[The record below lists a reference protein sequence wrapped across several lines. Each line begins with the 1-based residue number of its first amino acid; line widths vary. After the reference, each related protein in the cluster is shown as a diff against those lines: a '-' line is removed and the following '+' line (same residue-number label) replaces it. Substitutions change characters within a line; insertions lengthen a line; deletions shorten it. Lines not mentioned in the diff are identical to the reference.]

1 MGDIQGQPT
10 MPNLLDDN
18 SWLDFEKDHVWHP
31 YAPVEGATAPYPVK
45 YAQGVHLTLEDGRE
59 LIDGMSSWWS
69 AIHGYNHPVLNNAA
83 KEQLDKMAH
92 VMFGG
97 LTHRPAAELA
107 ARLVKLTPEPLQR
120 VFLCDSGSVS
130 VEVAIKMAIQYWH
143 AKGQPDKQRM
153 LTIRRGYHGDTCGAM
168 AVCDPETGMH
178 HLFTDVLSKH
188 FFADAPTVIND
199 TDWQDDDISGFRELI
214 SAHHKQIAAVILEPI
229 VQGAGGMRFYAPE
242 YLRQV
247 RALCD
252 SHKVLLITDEIAT
265 GFGRTGTLFACE
277 QADIVPDIMC
287 LGKAITGGYMTL
299 AAVLT
304 TEEISRTIS
313 SNAPNAFMHGPTFM
327 ANPLACAVANASID
341 LLLESPWQER
351 ISNMKNAFSQHLLPC
366 QAWDG
371 VADVRIKGGIGVLEL
386 NQPVNMASMTKR
398 FVDKGVWIRPFGKL
412 VYVMP
417 PYVINEEELNH
428 LLTAMT
434 ETVAEELA
442 VS

>member
-1 MGDIQGQPT
+1 
-10 MPNLLDDN
+10 MPNILNDDN
-18 SWLDFEKDHVWHP
+18 WQEFERTHVWHP
-31 YAPVEGATAPYPVK
+31 YSPLEGALPPYPVK
-45 YAQGVHLTLEDGRE
+45 HAQGVRLTLEDGRE

-69 AIHGYNHPVLNNAA
+69 VIHGYNHPLLNNAA
-83 KEQLDKMAH
+83 KEQLDQMSH

-107 ARLVKLTPEPLQR
+107 ARLVKLSPEPLER
-120 VFLCDSGSVS
+120 VFFCDSGSVS
-130 VEVAIKMAIQYWH
+130 VEVALKMAIQYWH
-143 AKGQPDKQRM
+143 AKGRTGKQKM

-178 HLFTDVLSKH
+178 HLFSEVLSKH
-188 FFADAPTVIND
+188 FFADAPTVVD
-199 TDWQDDDISGFRELI
+199 DADWQDDDIAGFRALI
-214 SAHHKQIAAVILEPI
+214 GAHHNEIAAVILEPI

-252 SHKVLLITDEIAT
+252 THDVLLIADEIAT

-277 QADIVPDIMC
+277 HAGITPDIMC
-287 LGKAITGGYMTL
+287 LGKALTGGYMTL

-304 TEEISRTIS
+304 TAEVSHTLS
-313 SNAPNAFMHGPTFM
+313 THGPKAFMHGPTFM

-341 LLLESPWQER
+341 LLLSSPWQER
-351 ISNMKNAFSQHLLPC
+351 IAAMASAFTRHLLPC

-371 VADVRIKGGIGVLEL
+371 VAEVRIKGGIGVLEL
-386 NQPVNMASMTKR
+386 DRPVNMTSISKR
-398 FVDKGVWIRPFGKL
+398 FVDRGVWIRPFGKL

-417 PYVINEEELNH
+417 PYIITDKELNS
-428 LLTAMT
+428 LLSAMT
-434 ETVAEELA
+434 EAVAEELQQG
-442 VS
+442 S

>member
-1 MGDIQGQPT
+1 
-10 MPNLLDDN
+10 MPNLLDDSN
-18 SWLDFEKDHVWHP
+18 WLEFEKNHVWHP
-31 YAPVEGATAPYPVK
+31 YAPLEGALPPYPVK
-45 YAQGVHLTLEDGRE
+45 NAQGVHLTLEDGRQ

-69 AIHGYNHPVLNNAA
+69 VIHGYNHPVINAA
-83 KEQLDKMAH
+83 AKAQLDEMSH

-107 ARLVKLTPEPLQR
+107 ARLIKLTPEPLAR

-143 AKGQPDKQRM
+143 SKGQPGKQRM

-178 HLFTDVLSKH
+178 HLFTEALPKH
-188 FFADAPTVIND
+188 LFAEAPTVTKD
-199 TDWQDDDISGFRELI
+199 ADWRDEDIADFRNLI
-214 SAHHKQIAAVILEPI
+214 KQNHNEIAAVILEPL

-252 SHKVLLITDEIAT
+252 SYDVLLIADEIAT

-277 QADIVPDIMC
+277 QAEIVPDIMC
-287 LGKAITGGYMTL
+287 LGKAITGGYMSL
-299 AAVLT
+299 AATLT
-304 TEEISRTIS
+304 TSEISRSIS
-313 SNAPNAFMHGPTFM
+313 NNAPKAFMHGPTFM
-327 ANPLACAVANASID
+327 ANPLACATANASID
-341 LLLESPWQER
+341 LLLDSPWQER
-351 ISNMKNAFSQHLLPC
+351 IARMSETFSEHLQPC
-366 QAWDG
+366 QDWDG
-371 VADVRIKGGIGVLEL
+371 VTDVRIKGGIGVLEL
-386 NQPVNMASMTKR
+386 EQPVDMPSITRR
-398 FVDKGVWIRPFGKL
+398 FVDKDVWIRPFGKL

-417 PYVINEEELNH
+417 PYIINDEELNS

-434 ETVAEELA
+434 EAVAEELRI
-442 VS
+442 

>member
-1 MGDIQGQPT
+1 
-10 MPNLLDDN
+10 MPNLLDDS
-18 SWLDFEKDHVWHP
+18 SWLDFEKNHTWHP
-31 YAPVEGATAPYPVK
+31 YAPLEGALPPYPVK
-45 YAQGVHLTLEDGRE
+45 QAQGVHLTLEDDRT

-69 AIHGYNHPVLNNAA
+69 AIHGYNHPVLNRAA
-83 KEQLDKMAH
+83 KQQLDRMAH

-97 LTHRPAAELA
+97 LTHRPAAELT
-107 ARLVKLTPEPLQR
+107 ARLVAMTPDPLER

-143 AKGQPDKQRM
+143 AKKQPEKQKM

-178 HLFTDVLSKH
+178 HLFSQVLSEH
-188 FFADAPTVIND
+188 FFADAPNVVND
-199 TDWQDDDISGFRELI
+199 ADWQDEDIAGFRCLI
-214 SAHHKQIAAVILEPI
+214 ETHHEQIAAVILEPI

-252 SHKVLLITDEIAT
+252 SHNVLLIADEIAT

-277 QADIVPDIMC
+277 QAEVVPDIMC
-287 LGKAITGGYMTL
+287 VGKAITGGYMTL

-304 TEEISRTIS
+304 TAEVSRTIS
-313 SNAPNAFMHGPTFM
+313 TNAPHAFMHGPTFM

-341 LLLESPWQER
+341 LLLGSPWQER
-351 ISNMKNAFSQHLLPC
+351 IASMTRAFSQHLLPC
-366 QAWDG
+366 EKWDG
-371 VADVRIKGGIGVLEL
+371 VAEVRIKGGIGVLEL
-386 NQPVNMASMTKR
+386 DQPVNMAAITKR

-417 PYVINEEELNH
+417 PYVISEKDLDT
-428 LLTAMT
+428 LLSAMT
-434 ETVAEELA
+434 VAVAEELA
-442 VS
+442 SGG

>member
-1 MGDIQGQPT
+1 
-10 MPNLLDDN
+10 MPNLLDDSN
-18 SWLDFEKDHVWHP
+18 WLEFEKNHVWHP
-31 YAPVEGATAPYPVK
+31 YAPLEGALPPYPVK
-45 YAQGVHLTLEDGRE
+45 NAQGVHLTLEDGRQ

-69 AIHGYNHPVLNNAA
+69 VIHGYNHPVINAA
-83 KEQLDKMAH
+83 AKAQLDEMSH

-107 ARLVKLTPEPLQR
+107 ARLIKLTPEPLAR

-143 AKGQPDKQRM
+143 SKGQPGKQRM

-178 HLFTDVLSKH
+178 HLFTEALPNNL
-188 FFADAPTVIND
+188 FAEAPTVTKD
-199 TDWQDDDISGFRELI
+199 ADWRDEDIVDFRNLI
-214 SAHHKQIAAVILEPI
+214 KQNHSEIAAVILEPL

-247 RALCD
+247 RSLCD
-252 SHKVLLITDEIAT
+252 SYEVLLIADEIAT

-277 QADIVPDIMC
+277 QAEIVPDIMC
-287 LGKAITGGYMTL
+287 LGKAITGGYMSL
-299 AAVLT
+299 AATLT
-304 TEEISRTIS
+304 TPEISQAIS
-313 SNAPNAFMHGPTFM
+313 RNAPKAFMHGPTFM
-327 ANPLACAVANASID
+327 ANPLACATANASID

-351 ISNMKNAFSQHLLPC
+351 IARMSETFSEHLQPC
-366 QAWDG
+366 QSWDG

-386 NQPVNMASMTKR
+386 EQPVDMPSITKR
-398 FVDKGVWIRPFGKL
+398 FVDKGVWVRPFGKL

-417 PYVINEEELNH
+417 PYIITDEELNS

-434 ETVAEELA
+434 EAVAEELHI
-442 VS
+442 

>member
-1 MGDIQGQPT
+1 
-10 MPNLLDDN
+10 MPNLLNDN
-18 SWLDFEKDHVWHP
+18 NWLDFEKAHVWHP
-31 YAPVEGATAPYPVK
+31 YAPLEGTLPSYPVK
-45 YAQGVHLTLEDGRE
+45 RAQGVRLTLEDDRE

-69 AIHGYNHPVLNNAA
+69 VIHGYNHPILNNAA

-107 ARLVKLTPEPLQR
+107 ARLVKLTPKPLEK

-143 AKGQPDKQRM
+143 AKGESGKQRM
-153 LTIRRGYHGDTCGAM
+153 LTVRRGYHGDTCGAM

-178 HLFTDVLSKH
+178 HLFTDILSKH
-188 FFADAPTVIND
+188 FFADAPTVVND
-199 TDWQDDDISGFRELI
+199 ADWQDKDIAGFRDLLET
-214 SAHHKQIAAVILEPI
+214 HHDQIAAVILEPL

-242 YLRQV
+242 YLRQI

-252 SHKVLLITDEIAT
+252 THNVLLIADEIAT

-277 QADIVPDIMC
+277 QADIAPDIMC
-287 LGKAITGGYMTL
+287 LGKAITGGYMSL

-304 TEEISRTIS
+304 TAEISQTIS
-313 SNAPNAFMHGPTFM
+313 SNAPKAFMHGPTFM

-351 ISNMKNAFSQHLLPC
+351 IAAMPRAFQRHLSPC
-366 QAWDG
+366 MDWDG
-371 VADVRIKGGIGVLEL
+371 VAEVRIKGGIGVLEL
-386 NQPVNMASMTKR
+386 KQAVNMVTITKR

-417 PYVINEEELNH
+417 PYIINDEELEL

-434 ETVAEELA
+434 EAVSEELEA
-442 VS
+442 

>member
-1 MGDIQGQPT
+1 MSK
-10 MPNLLDDN
+10 LLNDS
-18 SWLDFEKDHVWHP
+18 SWLDFEKAHVWHP
-31 YAPVEGATAPYPVK
+31 YAPMEGALPCYPVAH
-45 YAQGVHLTLEDGRE
+45 AQGVLLTLEDGRN

-69 AIHGYNHPVLNNAA
+69 VIHGYNHPVLNSAA
-83 KEQLDKMAH
+83 KEQLDRMAH

-107 ARLVKLTPEPLQR
+107 ARLISLTPEPLER

-143 AKGQPDKQRM
+143 ARGSTGKQRL

-178 HLFTDVLSKH
+178 HLFNHVLAKH
-188 FFADAPTVIND
+188 FFAEAPTVVND
-199 TDWQDDDISGFRELI
+199 ADWHDGDIAGFRELI
-214 SAHHKQIAAVILEPI
+214 EAHDAEIAAVILEPI

-252 SHKVLLITDEIAT
+252 AHDILLIADEIAT

-277 QADIVPDIMC
+277 QAGIAPDIMC

-304 TEEISRTIS
+304 TTEISRAIS
-313 SNAPNAFMHGPTFM
+313 ASTPHAFMHGPTFM

-341 LLLESPWQER
+341 LLVGSPWQER
-351 ISNMKNAFSQHLLPC
+351 IASMAKAFTRRLSPC
-366 QAWDG
+366 RDWDG
-371 VADVRIKGGIGVLEL
+371 VAEVRIMGGIGVVELER
-386 NQPVNMASMTKR
+386 PVNMSRITKG
-398 FVDKGVWIRPFGKL
+398 FVDRGAWIRPFGRL

-417 PYVINEEELNH
+417 PYIISEQELDA

-434 ETVAEELA
+434 EAVAEELA
-442 VS
+442 WG

>member
-1 MGDIQGQPT
+1 
-10 MPNLLDDN
+10 MPNLLHDS
-18 SWLDFEKDHVWHP
+18 SWLDFEKTHVWHP
-31 YAPVEGATAPYPVK
+31 YAPLEGAPHCYPVK
-45 YAQGVHLTLEDGRE
+45 HAQGVHLTLEDDRK

-69 AIHGYNHPVLNNAA
+69 AIHGYNHPVLNSAA
-83 KEQLDKMAH
+83 RHQLDKMAH

-107 ARLVKLTPEPLQR
+107 ARLVKLTAEPLER
-120 VFLCDSGSVS
+120 VFFCDSGSVS

-143 AKGQPDKQRM
+143 AKKQPEKQRM

-178 HLFTDVLSKH
+178 HLFTRVLSEH
-188 FFADAPTVIND
+188 LFADAPTVVND
-199 TDWQDDDISGFRELI
+199 ADWQDADIAGFRALI
-214 SAHHKQIAAVILEPI
+214 ETHHEQIAAVILEPI

-242 YLRQV
+242 YMRQV
-247 RALCD
+247 RALCTT
-252 SHKVLLITDEIAT
+252 HNVLLIADEIAT

-277 QADIVPDIMC
+277 QAEIVPDIMC

-304 TEEISRTIS
+304 TAEISGTIS
-313 SNAPNAFMHGPTFM
+313 TNAPNAFMHGPTFM

-341 LLLESPWQER
+341 LLIESPWQNR
-351 ISNMKNAFSQHLLPC
+351 IAAIFRAFSQHLLPC
-366 QAWDG
+366 QGWDG
-371 VADVRIKGGIGVLEL
+371 IAEVRIKGGIGVLEL
-386 NQPVNMASMTKR
+386 DQPVDMAAITRR

-417 PYVINEEELNH
+417 PYIIADEELDQ

-434 ETVAEELA
+434 SAVAEELS
-442 VS
+442 VTHNS

>member
-1 MGDIQGQPT
+1 MSK
-10 MPNLLDDN
+10 LLDDS
-18 SWLDFEKDHVWHP
+18 SWLDFEKAHVWHP
-31 YAPVEGATAPYPVK
+31 YAPMEGALPCYPVAH
-45 YAQGVHLTLEDGRE
+45 AQGVQLTLEDGRN

-69 AIHGYNHPVLNNAA
+69 VIHGYNHPVLNSAA
-83 KEQLDKMAH
+83 KEQLDRMAH

-107 ARLVKLTPEPLQR
+107 ARLISLTPEPLER

-130 VEVAIKMAIQYWH
+130 VEVAIKMAIQYWQ
-143 AKGQPDKQRM
+143 ARGNTGKQRL

-168 AVCDPETGMH
+168 AACDPETGMH
-178 HLFTDVLSKH
+178 HLFNRVLPKH
-188 FFADAPTVIND
+188 FFAEAPTAVND
-199 TDWQDDDISGFRELI
+199 ANWHDSDIAGFRELI
-214 SAHHKQIAAVILEPI
+214 EAHHAEIAAVILEPI

-252 SHKVLLITDEIAT
+252 AHDVLLIADEIAT

-277 QADIVPDIMC
+277 QAGIAPDIMC

-304 TEEISRTIS
+304 TTEISRTIS
-313 SNAPNAFMHGPTFM
+313 ARAPYAFMHGPTFM

-341 LLLESPWQER
+341 LLVGSPWQER
-351 ISNMKNAFSQHLLPC
+351 IATMAEAFARRLSPC
-366 QAWDG
+366 RDWEG
-371 VADVRIKGGIGVLEL
+371 VADVRIMGGIGVVELER
-386 NQPVNMASMTKR
+386 PVNMSRITEG
-398 FVDKGVWIRPFGKL
+398 FVDRGVWIRPFGKL

-417 PYVINEEELNH
+417 PYIISELELDA
-428 LLTAMT
+428 LLAAMT
-434 ETVAEELA
+434 DAVAEELA
-442 VS
+442 RG

>member
-1 MGDIQGQPT
+1 
-10 MPNLLDDN
+10 MPNLLHDS
-18 SWLDFEKDHVWHP
+18 SWLDFERTHVWHP
-31 YAPVEGATAPYPVK
+31 YAPLEGALAPYPVK
-45 YAQGVHLTLEDGRE
+45 HAQGVHLTLEDDRT

-69 AIHGYNHPVLNNAA
+69 VIHGYNHPVLNNAA
-83 KEQLDKMAH
+83 RHQLDKMAH

-107 ARLVKLTPEPLQR
+107 ARLVKLTPEPLER

-143 AKGQPDKQRM
+143 AKQQPEKQKM

-178 HLFTDVLSKH
+178 HLFTQVLSGH
-188 FFADAPTVIND
+188 FFADAPTVVND
-199 TDWQDDDISGFRELI
+199 ADWQDEDIAGFRSLI
-214 SAHHKQIAAVILEPI
+214 EAHQGRIAAVILEPI

-252 SHKVLLITDEIAT
+252 AHDVLLIADEIAT

-277 QADIVPDIMC
+277 QAGIVPDIMC

-304 TEEISRTIS
+304 TAEISRTIS
-313 SNAPNAFMHGPTFM
+313 TNAPKAFMHGPTFM

-351 ISNMKNAFSQHLLPC
+351 IASMSRAFSQHLLPC
-366 QAWDG
+366 RSWDG
-371 VADVRIKGGIGVLEL
+371 VAEVRIKGGIGVLEL
-386 NQPVNMASMTKR
+386 DQPVNMAAITRR

-417 PYVINEEELNH
+417 PYVISEEELGT

-434 ETVAEELA
+434 EVVAEEIA
-442 VS
+442 AGR